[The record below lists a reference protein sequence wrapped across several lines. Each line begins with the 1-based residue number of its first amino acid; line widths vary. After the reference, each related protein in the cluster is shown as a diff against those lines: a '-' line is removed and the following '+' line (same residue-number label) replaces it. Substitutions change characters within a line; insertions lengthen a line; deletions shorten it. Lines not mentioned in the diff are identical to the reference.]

1 MYTYKAAYQANMQY
15 VFCKYTYK
23 SRTKQHIYLFF
34 CRAKVYKMKQNIN
47 LITSILERAPPR
59 NSLSSDVGGNCR
71 IIDYVWERTEPYY
84 LLVK

>member
-34 CRAKVYKMKQNIN
+34 CRAKVYKMKQNMN
-47 LITSILERAPPR
+47 LIIYWLNNDMYFGHER
-59 NSLSSDVGGNCR
+59 
-71 IIDYVWERTEPYY
+71 I
-84 LLVK
+84 